1 MSMSND
7 SDSTG
12 ASTVASGKRP
22 SARPVSIRLP
32 GVLLGIGL
40 GGFVD
45 GILLHQLLQWHHML
59 SSSGRDRLGLDVY
72 DPATVPGLQMNTV
85 WDGIFHTTTWLC
97 TLAGLGILYA
107 RVSRDRRAVW
117 GSRVL
122 WGWILFGWGLF
133 NLFEG
138 VANHHLM
145 GIHHVRSG
153 PNELAWD
160 LGFLALGAVLM
171 AIGWAMTRGARP
183 VRGD

>member
-1 MSMSND
+1 MAKFTD
-7 SDSTG
+7 SLSLLLLRIPLG
-12 ASTVASGKRP
+12 VIFLAHGSQKLFGLFGGHGVAGT
-22 SARPVSIRLP
+22 I
-32 GVLLGIGL
+32 GDFQQMGIPPIL
-40 GGFVD
+40 TILVIIAEFGG
-45 GILLHQLLQWHHML
+45 
-59 SSSGRDRLGLDVY
+59 
-72 DPATVPGLQMNTV
+72 
-85 WDGIFHTTTWLC
+85 
-97 TLAGLGILYA
+97 GLGILYS
-107 RVSRDRRAVW
+107 RVSRDRRAAW